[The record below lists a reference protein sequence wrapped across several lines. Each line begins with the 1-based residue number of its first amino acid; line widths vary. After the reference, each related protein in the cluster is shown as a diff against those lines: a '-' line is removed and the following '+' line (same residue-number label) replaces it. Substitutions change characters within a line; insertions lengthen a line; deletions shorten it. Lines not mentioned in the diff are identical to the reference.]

1 MLLFGR
7 LRPTD
12 QETTA
17 TEKLVFATH
26 RFQDGGVG
34 EGGGGNEGEMR
45 CARGCGGMTQKK
57 APGSGDEG
65 ARGELK

>member
-17 TEKLVFATH
+17 TEKLVFYTH
-26 RFQDGGVG
+26 RFQDGRESGKEEVG
-34 EGGGGNEGEMR
+34 MEGEMHR
-45 CARGCGGMTQKK
+45 ARGCGGMTQKSTRVRRQTEQG
-57 APGSGDEG
+57 GS
-65 ARGELK
+65 